1 MTNDENTYIG
11 MSLPEGIRYITIF
24 KKGDFE
30 NCGRILRTFYRTE
43 DRVRKLLALGNLLH
57 LGGSLTSN
65 ENKTSCWPL
74 NNGNPIHEA
83 KEISGKEKFFLLGD
97 WTYLY
102 ENGRWFLGYEGKI
115 YEISNPEF
123 SVFVPDKDHTP
134 STLDKG
140 LSFAVIGETG
150 KLEFNPEIVNGWDT
164 WKSLPKRVSEK
175 GKTVYVFRKTQLI
188 KVIKP
193 KKTGIMK
200 EISMTKAI
208 SCMPDKFITMEMVE
222 LAATEHR
229 PELVNYLPEKYITS
243 EILDSIFKTDDYG
256 WRSWQLSKIPE
267 EKRNRQICL
276 RAIKAEKSN
285 FPDIPEKY
293 RNSDILESLF
303 AHRNFMHYLHLIPS
317 SSWNNGTVRDAIYS
331 LYRDVQQNGG
341 YRYCSERYEQQF
353 LYETSVMLSFVPRQA
368 KDFRLWKELIHD
380 GRIATMTIDKMMPK
394 CFKQAAYYKEWAIR
408 CIKEVDTRWL
418 DYDTVWKA
426 ICHKTGN
433 LHGIFDSYGHYEW
446 FSKHADDAMADKA
459 MELEPNLFNKLPR
472 RFRTPERLIH
482 TLEVKREINSYNFI
496 LEPNLMTKEVCM
508 ALARRD
514 SFYPDIP
521 SERWNRELVEYFTEY
536 GNSMYWFPQL
546 PKKLQTRKLAG
557 KVLKEKPQYFHYLRM
572 EFITPEMSRLL
583 CQKDQDNIRH
593 FKERVMEFQKYTGL
607 PAEFYGCETD
617 FEHIRDRDDSR
628 RYCRIGL
635 AYIALQKCKR
645 GWHESEYYLIMT
657 RHPNRYMP
665 AETVFRKQ
673 ITTFHRTWLEKT
685 ICDND
690 PQFRIPKIQKDLKD
704 VQAMRYYEVEHIR
717 TILGCEIFRNSFMGQ
732 TVEYCIRKDG
742 LTYHDRNMERLAS
755 GLQYKIR
762 QLKEQAV
769 LPQGTD
775 DSIEINAET
784 VHRNMGY
791 CLIGIEA
798 FAEDYGLDVAR
809 TYTLKELKDV
819 IHEQGYKPS
828 LEKYKK
834 EVQHLNLI

>member
-1 MTNDENTYIG
+1 
-11 MSLPEGIRYITIF
+11 
-24 KKGDFE
+24 
-30 NCGRILRTFYRTE
+30 
-43 DRVRKLLALGNLLH
+43 
-57 LGGSLTSN
+57 
-65 ENKTSCWPL
+65 
-74 NNGNPIHEA
+74 
-83 KEISGKEKFFLLGD
+83 
-97 WTYLY
+97 
-102 ENGRWFLGYEGKI
+102 
-115 YEISNPEF
+115 
-123 SVFVPDKDHTP
+123 
-134 STLDKG
+134 
-140 LSFAVIGETG
+140 
-150 KLEFNPEIVNGWDT
+150 
-164 WKSLPKRVSEK
+164 
-175 GKTVYVFRKTQLI
+175 
-188 KVIKP
+188 
-193 KKTGIMK
+193 MK
-200 EISMTKAI
+200 EINMTKAI

-317 SSWNNGTVRDAIYS
+317 SSWNNGPVRDAIYS

-536 GNSMYWFPQL
+536 GHSLRWLPQL
-546 PKKLQTRKLAG
+546 PKKLQTRKLAQ

-583 CQKDQDNIRH
+583 CQKDQDNIRY

-617 FEHIRDRDDSR
+617 FKHIRDRDDSR

-665 AETVFRKQ
+665 AKTVFRKQ

-717 TILGCEIFRNSFMGQ
+717 TIQIEFE
-732 TVEYCIRKDG
+732 TPACIRLAENPDG
-742 LTYHDRNMERLAS
+742 TLRNEIECCKRYPELDTPYFNVEFTPEVKQNLLEKGNAGCVVELELAGGVREPCLVSLNPKTNRLHHIPVSGITIPAEVNGTALTDEQRKRIAS
-755 GLQYKIR
+755 GESVLVENMWSEKKQRHYDARLQFNACKGGFDYDFKGIARR
-762 QLKEQAV
+762 QEQTAAQEQEQNRQQERGLVIPARLKGKDLSEEQQASLAQGKATYIKDMTDNEGNLFSAFVRVNHERAKFDFFKWNPDKSKKQEQSQQAAV
-769 LPQGTD
+769 RQDGTKPANAVSRNRPVQKAD
-775 DSIEINAET
+775 KKGVSI
-784 VHRNMGY
+784 
-791 CLIGIEA
+791 
-798 FAEDYGLDVAR
+798 
-809 TYTLKELKDV
+809 
-819 IHEQGYKPS
+819 
-828 LEKYKK
+828 
-834 EVQHLNLI
+834 

>member
-1 MTNDENTYIG
+1 
-11 MSLPEGIRYITIF
+11 
-24 KKGDFE
+24 
-30 NCGRILRTFYRTE
+30 
-43 DRVRKLLALGNLLH
+43 
-57 LGGSLTSN
+57 
-65 ENKTSCWPL
+65 
-74 NNGNPIHEA
+74 
-83 KEISGKEKFFLLGD
+83 
-97 WTYLY
+97 
-102 ENGRWFLGYEGKI
+102 
-115 YEISNPEF
+115 
-123 SVFVPDKDHTP
+123 
-134 STLDKG
+134 
-140 LSFAVIGETG
+140 
-150 KLEFNPEIVNGWDT
+150 
-164 WKSLPKRVSEK
+164 
-175 GKTVYVFRKTQLI
+175 
-188 KVIKP
+188 
-193 KKTGIMK
+193 MK
-200 EISMTKAI
+200 EINMTKAI

-459 MELEPNLFNKLPR
+459 MELEPNLFYRLPR

-482 TLEVKREINSYNFI
+482 ALEAKREINSYNFH
-496 LEPNLMTKEVCM
+496 LEPNLMTEEVCM

-521 SERWNRELVEYFTEY
+521 SERWNRELVEYFIEH
-536 GNSMYWFPQL
+536 GHSLYWLPQL
-546 PKKLQTRKLAG
+546 PKRLQTKKLAE

-572 EFITPEMSRLL
+572 EFITPEMSRQL
-583 CQKDQDNIRH
+583 CQKDQDNIRY

-617 FEHIRDRDDSR
+617 FKHIRDRDDSR

-665 AETVFRKQ
+665 AKTVFRKQ

-769 LPQGTD
+769 LPKDTD
-775 DSIEINAET
+775 DSMEINAET

-791 CLIGIEA
+791 CLTGIEA
-798 FAEDYGLDVAR
+798 FAEDYGLDVTR
-809 TYTLKELKDV
+809 TYTLKELKNV